1 MAVNGESI
9 LVKLWSRLVVPVLGK
24 DAIKMGFLIICF
36 LNLGNNIQSR
46 VRAILF
52 VINSNRNNGTSH
64 KTWNTLCKRIARI
77 LPLLNEKSCVK
88 RLTMDI
94 Q

>member
-24 DAIKMGFLIICF
+24 EAIKMGFLIICF
-36 LNLGNNIQSR
+36 LNLGNNIQSI
-46 VRAILF
+46 VRQILF

-64 KTWNTLCKRIARI
+64 KTWTSLCKRIARI
-77 LPLLNEKSCVK
+77 FPLLNEKSCVK
-88 RLTMDI
+88 RLIMYI
-94 Q
+94 

>member
-9 LVKLWSRLVVPVLGK
+9 LVKLWNRLVVPVLGNE
-24 DAIKMGFLIICF
+24 AIKMGFLIICF
-36 LNLGNNIQSR
+36 LNLGNNIQSI

-52 VINSNRNNGTSH
+52 VINIKRNNGTSH

-77 LPLLNEKSCVK
+77 LRLLK
-88 RLTMDI
+88 
-94 Q
+94 

>member
-9 LVKLWSRLVVPVLGK
+9 LVKLWNRLVVPVLGK
-24 DAIKMGFLIICF
+24 DAMKIGFLITCF
-36 LNLGNNIQSR
+36 LNLGNNIQSME
-46 VRAILF
+46 RAILF
-52 VINSNRNNGTSH
+52 VINSNRNNGKSH
-64 KTWNTLCKRIARI
+64 KTWTTLCKRIARI

-94 Q
+94 K

>member
-9 LVKLWSRLVVPVLGK
+9 LVKLWNRLVVPVLGNE
-24 DAIKMGFLIICF
+24 AIKMGFLIICF
-36 LNLGNNIQSR
+36 LNLGNNIQSI

-52 VINSNRNNGTSH
+52 VINIKRNNGTSH

-94 Q
+94 